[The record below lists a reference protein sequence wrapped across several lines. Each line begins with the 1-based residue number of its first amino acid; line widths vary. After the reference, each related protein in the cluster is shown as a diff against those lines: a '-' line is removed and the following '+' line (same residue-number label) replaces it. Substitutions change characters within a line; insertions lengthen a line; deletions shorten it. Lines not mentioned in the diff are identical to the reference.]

1 MQAVRKNTAGSHM
14 ALRGNISTPAQV
26 TDLVE
31 VSKDTASLM
40 VCTQKKFLLGRCGF
54 FVSDVINRGL
64 FDHIHLALGANR

>member
-31 VSKDTASLM
+31 VSKDTASLA
-40 VCTQKKFLLGRCGF
+40 VCTQKNFCSGGVGFLS
-54 FVSDVINRGL
+54 VTS
-64 FDHIHLALGANR
+64 